1 MIKKSILLMSF
12 ALLGLYSCKK
22 SEDNGEKIREMT
34 EVIPEN
40 DQAIQAYLK
49 SHYCE
54 LDSDGS
60 IILGA
65 VGSTGKTSIWDRA
78 DLKRKELRVLDQHNN
93 YITNTMYYVILREGN
108 GQQATVADRSFVLY
122 KAESLD
128 GKVYDDGNL
137 FVSRNWMDLLGT
149 EASVYRG
156 GTVMGFREAVAM
168 LKASASAITEQ
179 SNGKLVAPTDGG
191 VGVFFMPSGI
201 TYYTGTSNIP
211 AYTPLIFEINLL
223 KTERYDHDGDG
234 IPSINEIQHH
244 QDGTITFPDCNG
256 NGRVDYLDAN
266 PCQG

>member
-1 MIKKSILLMSF
+1 MSF

-54 LDSDGS
+54 LDNDGN
-60 IILGA
+60 IVLGA

-156 GTVMGFREAVAM
+156 GTVIGFREAVAM
-168 LKASASAITEQ
+168 LKASTSAITEQ

-211 AYTPLIFEINLL
+211 AYTPLMFEINLL

-266 PCQG
+266 PCQ

>member
-1 MIKKSILLMSF
+1 
-12 ALLGLYSCKK
+12 
-22 SEDNGEKIREMT
+22 MT

-54 LDSDGS
+54 LDSDGN
-60 IILGA
+60 IVLGA

-156 GTVMGFREAVAM
+156 GTVIGFREAVAM
-168 LKASASAITEQ
+168 LKASTSAITEQ

-266 PCQG
+266 PCQ

>member
-1 MIKKSILLMSF
+1 MSF

-54 LDSDGS
+54 LDSDGN
-60 IILGA
+60 IVLGA

-78 DLKRKELRVLDQHNN
+78 DLKRKDLRVLDQHNN
-93 YITNTMYYVILREGN
+93 YVTNTMYYVILREGN
-108 GQQATVADRSFVLY
+108 GQQATVADRSFMLY

-128 GKVYDDGNL
+128 EKVYDDGNL

-156 GTVMGFREAVAM
+156 GTVIGFREAVAM
-168 LKASASAITEQ
+168 LKASTSAITEQ

-266 PCQG
+266 PCQ

>member
-1 MIKKSILLMSF
+1 MSF

-22 SEDNGEKIREMT
+22 SEDSGEKIREMT

-54 LDSDGS
+54 LDSDGN
-60 IILGA
+60 IVLGA

-156 GTVMGFREAVAM
+156 GTVIGFREAVAM
-168 LKASASAITEQ
+168 LKASTSAITEQ

-191 VGVFFMPSGI
+191 VGVFFMHSGI
-201 TYYTGTSNIP
+201 NYYTGTSNIP

-266 PCQG
+266 PCQ

>member
-1 MIKKSILLMSF
+1 MSF

-40 DQAIQAYLK
+40 DQAIHAYLK

-54 LDSDGS
+54 LDNDGN
-60 IILGA
+60 IVLGA

-156 GTVMGFREAVAM
+156 GTVIGFREAVAM
-168 LKASASAITEQ
+168 LKASTSAITEQ

-266 PCQG
+266 PCQ

>member
-1 MIKKSILLMSF
+1 MSF

-22 SEDNGEKIREMT
+22 SEDSGEKIREMT

-54 LDSDGS
+54 LNSDGN
-60 IILGA
+60 IVLGA

-156 GTVMGFREAVAM
+156 GTVIGFREAVAM
-168 LKASASAITEQ
+168 LKASTSAITEQ

-266 PCQG
+266 PCQ

>member
-1 MIKKSILLMSF
+1 MSF

-22 SEDNGEKIREMT
+22 SEDSGEKIREMT

-54 LDSDGS
+54 LDNDGN
-60 IILGA
+60 IVLGA

-156 GTVMGFREAVAM
+156 GTVIGFREAVAM
-168 LKASASAITEQ
+168 LKASTSAITEQ

-266 PCQG
+266 PCQ

>member
-40 DQAIQAYLK
+40 DQAIRAYLK

-54 LDSDGS
+54 LDNDGN
-60 IILGA
+60 IVLGA

-156 GTVMGFREAVAM
+156 GTVIGFREAVAM
-168 LKASASAITEQ
+168 LKASTSAITEQ

-266 PCQG
+266 PCQ

>member
-1 MIKKSILLMSF
+1 MSF

-54 LDSDGS
+54 LDNDGN
-60 IILGA
+60 IVLGA
-65 VGSTGKTSIWDRA
+65 VGSTGKASIWDRA

-156 GTVMGFREAVAM
+156 GTVIGFREAVAM
-168 LKASASAITEQ
+168 LKASTSAITEQ

-266 PCQG
+266 PCQ

>member
-22 SEDNGEKIREMT
+22 SEDSGEKIREMT

-54 LDSDGS
+54 LDSDGN
-60 IILGA
+60 IVLGT

-122 KAESLD
+122 RAESLD

-156 GTVMGFREAVAM
+156 GTVIGFREAVAM
-168 LKASASAITEQ
+168 LKASTSAITEQ

-266 PCQG
+266 PCQ

>member
-1 MIKKSILLMSF
+1 MLF

-54 LDSDGS
+54 LDNDGN
-60 IILGA
+60 IVLGA

-122 KAESLD
+122 RAESLD

-156 GTVMGFREAVAM
+156 GTVIGFREAVAM
-168 LKASASAITEQ
+168 LKASASTITEQ

-266 PCQG
+266 PCQ

>member
-1 MIKKSILLMSF
+1 MSF

-54 LDSDGS
+54 LDSDGN
-60 IILGA
+60 IVLGA
-65 VGSTGKTSIWDRA
+65 VGSTGKISIWDRA

-108 GQQATVADRSFVLY
+108 GQQATVADYSFVLY

-168 LKASASAITEQ
+168 LKASTSAITEQ

-266 PCQG
+266 PCQ

>member
-1 MIKKSILLMSF
+1 MSF

-54 LDSDGS
+54 LDNDGN
-60 IILGA
+60 IVLGA

-156 GTVMGFREAVAM
+156 GTVIGFREAVAM
-168 LKASASAITEQ
+168 LKASTSAITEQ

-223 KTERYDHDGDG
+223 KTEHYDHDGDG

-266 PCQG
+266 PCQ

>member
-1 MIKKSILLMSF
+1 MLFHL
-12 ALLGLYSCKK
+12 
-22 SEDNGEKIREMT
+22 
-34 EVIPEN
+34 
-40 DQAIQAYLK
+40 
-49 SHYCE
+49 
-54 LDSDGS
+54 
-60 IILGA
+60 
-65 VGSTGKTSIWDRA
+65 TGKTSIWDRA

-93 YITNTMYYVILREGN
+93 YITNTMYYMILREGN
-108 GQQATVADRSFVLY
+108 RQQATVANRSFVLY

-128 GKVYDDGNL
+128 GKVYDDENL

-156 GTVMGFREAVAM
+156 GTVIGFREAVAM

-266 PCQG
+266 PCQ

>member
-1 MIKKSILLMSF
+1 MSF

-40 DQAIQAYLK
+40 DQAIQTYLK

-54 LDSDGS
+54 LDNDGN
-60 IILGA
+60 IVLGA

-156 GTVMGFREAVAM
+156 GTVIGFREAVAM
-168 LKASASAITEQ
+168 LKASTSAITEQ

-266 PCQG
+266 PCQ

>member
-1 MIKKSILLMSF
+1 MSF

-54 LDSDGS
+54 LDNDGN
-60 IILGA
+60 IVLGA

-93 YITNTMYYVILREGN
+93 YITNTMYYVILHEGN
-108 GQQATVADRSFVLY
+108 GQQATVADHSFVLY

-128 GKVYDDGNL
+128 GKVYDDGTL
-137 FVSRNWMDLLGT
+137 FTYNNWMDLLGR
-149 EASVYRG
+149 EASAYRG
-156 GTVMGFREAVAM
+156 GTVIGFREAVAM
-168 LKASASAITEQ
+168 LKASTSAITEQ

-234 IPSINEIQHH
+234 IPSIKEIQHH

-266 PCQG
+266 PCQ

>member
-22 SEDNGEKIREMT
+22 SEDSGEKIREMT

-54 LDSDGS
+54 LDSDGN
-60 IILGA
+60 IVLGA

-156 GTVMGFREAVAM
+156 GTVIGFREAVAM
-168 LKASASAITEQ
+168 LKASTSAITEQ

-266 PCQG
+266 PCQ

>member
-1 MIKKSILLMSF
+1 MSF

-54 LDSDGS
+54 LDNDGN
-60 IILGA
+60 IVLGA

-128 GKVYDDGNL
+128 GKVDDGNL

-156 GTVMGFREAVAM
+156 GTVIGFREAVAM
-168 LKASASAITEQ
+168 LKASTSAITEQ

-266 PCQG
+266 PCQ

>member
-1 MIKKSILLMSF
+1 MSF

-54 LDSDGS
+54 LDNDGN
-60 IILGA
+60 IVLGA

-108 GQQATVADRSFVLY
+108 GQQATVADHSFVLY

-128 GKVYDDGNL
+128 GKVYDDGTL
-137 FVSRNWMDLLGT
+137 FTYNNWMDLLGR
-149 EASVYRG
+149 EASAYRG

-168 LKASASAITEQ
+168 LKASTSAITEQ
-179 SNGKLVAPTDGG
+179 SNGKLVAPTDG
-191 VGVFFMPSGI
+191 GVFFMPSGI

-266 PCQG
+266 PCQ

>member
-1 MIKKSILLMSF
+1 MSF

-22 SEDNGEKIREMT
+22 SEDSGEKIREMT

-156 GTVMGFREAVAM
+156 GTVIGFREAVAM
-168 LKASASAITEQ
+168 LKASTSAITEQ

>member
-54 LDSDGS
+54 LDNDGN
-60 IILGA
+60 IVLGA

-156 GTVMGFREAVAM
+156 GTVIGFREAVAM
-168 LKASASAITEQ
+168 LKASTSAITEQ

-256 NGRVDYLDAN
+256 NGRVDYLDARAI
-266 PCQG
+266 P

>member
-1 MIKKSILLMSF
+1 M
-12 ALLGLYSCKK
+12 
-22 SEDNGEKIREMT
+22 DN
-34 EVIPEN
+34 
-40 DQAIQAYLK
+40 
-49 SHYCE
+49 
-54 LDSDGS
+54 DGN
-60 IILGA
+60 IVLGA

-78 DLKRKELRVLDQHNN
+78 DLKRKDLRVLDQHNN
-93 YITNTMYYVILREGN
+93 YVTNTMYYVILREGN
-108 GQQATVADRSFVLY
+108 GQQATVADRSFMLY

-201 TYYTGTSNIP
+201 TYYTGTSTIP

-244 QDGTITFPDCNG
+244 EDGTITFPDCNG

-266 PCQG
+266 PCQWLMTNVTND

>member
-1 MIKKSILLMSF
+1 MSF

-54 LDSDGS
+54 LDNDGN
-60 IILGA
+60 IVLGA

-122 KAESLD
+122 RAESLD

-156 GTVMGFREAVAM
+156 GTVIGFREAVAM
-168 LKASASAITEQ
+168 LKASTSAITEQ

-266 PCQG
+266 PCQ

>member
-1 MIKKSILLMSF
+1 MSF

-54 LDSDGS
+54 LDNDGN
-60 IILGA
+60 IVLGA

-156 GTVMGFREAVAM
+156 GTVIGFREAVAM
-168 LKASASAITEQ
+168 LKASTSAITEQ

-234 IPSINEIQHH
+234 IPSIDEIQHH

-266 PCQG
+266 PCQ

>member
-1 MIKKSILLMSF
+1 MSF

-22 SEDNGEKIREMT
+22 SEDSGEKIREMT

-54 LDSDGS
+54 LDSDGN
-60 IILGA
+60 IVLGA

-156 GTVMGFREAVAM
+156 GTVIGFREAVAM

-211 AYTPLIFEINLL
+211 AYTPLIFEITLL
-223 KTERYDHDGDG
+223 QTERYDHDGDG

-266 PCQG
+266 PCQ

>member
-1 MIKKSILLMSF
+1 
-12 ALLGLYSCKK
+12 
-22 SEDNGEKIREMT
+22 
-34 EVIPEN
+34 
-40 DQAIQAYLK
+40 
-49 SHYCE
+49 
-54 LDSDGS
+54 
-60 IILGA
+60 
-65 VGSTGKTSIWDRA
+65 
-78 DLKRKELRVLDQHNN
+78 
-93 YITNTMYYVILREGN
+93 MYYVILREGN

-122 KAESLD
+122 KAESLG

-156 GTVMGFREAVAM
+156 GTVIGFREAVAM

-266 PCQG
+266 PCQ

>member
-1 MIKKSILLMSF
+1 MSF

-40 DQAIQAYLK
+40 DQAIQAYIK

-54 LDSDGS
+54 LDNDGN
-60 IILGA
+60 IVLGA

-156 GTVMGFREAVAM
+156 GTVIGFREAVAM

-201 TYYTGTSNIP
+201 TYYTCTSNIP

-266 PCQG
+266 PCQ

>member
-1 MIKKSILLMSF
+1 MSF

-54 LDSDGS
+54 LDNDGN
-60 IILGA
+60 IVLGA

-108 GQQATVADRSFVLY
+108 GQQATVADYSFVLY

-156 GTVMGFREAVAM
+156 GTVIGFREAVAM
-168 LKASASAITEQ
+168 LKASTSAITEQ

-266 PCQG
+266 PCQ

>member
-1 MIKKSILLMSF
+1 MSF

-54 LDSDGS
+54 LDNDGN
-60 IILGA
+60 IVLGA

-156 GTVMGFREAVAM
+156 GTVIGFREAVAM
-168 LKASASAITEQ
+168 LKASTSAITEQ

-223 KTERYDHDGDG
+223 KTERYYHDGDG

-266 PCQG
+266 PCQ

>member
-1 MIKKSILLMSF
+1 MSF

-49 SHYCE
+49 SH
-54 LDSDGS
+54 GN
-60 IILGA
+60 IVLGA

-108 GQQATVADRSFVLY
+108 GQQATVADHSFVLY

-128 GKVYDDGNL
+128 GKVYDDGTL
-137 FVSRNWMDLLGT
+137 FTYNNWMDLLGR
-149 EASVYRG
+149 EASAYRG

-168 LKASASAITEQ
+168 LKASTSAITEQ

-266 PCQG
+266 PCQ

>member
-1 MIKKSILLMSF
+1 MSF

-54 LDSDGS
+54 LDNDGN
-60 IILGA
+60 IVLGA

-122 KAESLD
+122 KAESLG

-168 LKASASAITEQ
+168 LKASASTITEQ

-256 NGRVDYLDAN
+256 NGRVDYLDAT
-266 PCQG
+266 PCP

>member
-1 MIKKSILLMSF
+1 MSF

-22 SEDNGEKIREMT
+22 SEDSGEKIREMT

-54 LDSDGS
+54 LDSDGN
-60 IILGA
+60 IVLGA

-156 GTVMGFREAVAM
+156 GTVIGFREAVAM
-168 LKASASAITEQ
+168 LKASTSAITEQ

-191 VGVFFMPSGI
+191 VGVFFMHSGI

-266 PCQG
+266 PCQ

>member
-1 MIKKSILLMSF
+1 MSF

-22 SEDNGEKIREMT
+22 SEDSGEKIREMT
-34 EVIPEN
+34 EVIAEN

-54 LDSDGS
+54 LDSDGN
-60 IILGA
+60 IVLGA

-156 GTVMGFREAVAM
+156 GTVIGFREAVAM
-168 LKASASAITEQ
+168 LKASTSAITEQ

-266 PCQG
+266 PCQ

>member
-1 MIKKSILLMSF
+1 MSF

-54 LDSDGS
+54 LDNDGN
-60 IILGA
+60 IVLGA

-137 FVSRNWMDLLGT
+137 FVSRKWMDLLGT

-156 GTVMGFREAVAM
+156 GTVIGFREAVAM
-168 LKASASAITEQ
+168 LKASTSAITEQ

-211 AYTPLIFEINLL
+211 AYTPLMFEINLL

-266 PCQG
+266 PCQ